1 MTKLT
6 FRELELVSLGAAIAS
21 NCVPCIEFHIP
32 AARKAGLTDAQILE
46 AIAKADSIKQVPAR
60 KILETARAMLDT
72 GSDVCTDPACG
83 CSAAEPKSANAC
95 CA

>member
-1 MTKLT
+1 MKELS
-6 FRELELVSLGAAIAS
+6 FRDLELVSLGAAIAC

-60 KILETARAMLDT
+60 KILETARAMLNT
-72 GSDVCTDPACG
+72 SSEACSDPDCG
-83 CSAAEPKSANAC
+83 CSATGPKATNAC

>member
-6 FRELELVSLGAAIAS
+6 FRELELASLGAAIAC

-60 KILETARAMLDT
+60 KILETARALLNA
-72 GSDVCTDPACG
+72 GSEACSDPACG
-83 CSAAEPKSANAC
+83 CAATEPKTANAC

>member
-1 MTKLT
+1 MKELT
-6 FRELELVSLGAAIAS
+6 FRALELVSLGAAIAS

-60 KILETARAMLDT
+60 KVLDSARAMLNT
-72 GSDVCTDPACG
+72 GSEACSDPDCG
-83 CSAAEPKSANAC
+83 CSATEPKATNAC
-95 CA
+95 CN

>member
-1 MTKLT
+1 MKELT

-32 AARKAGLTDAQILE
+32 AARKAGLTDPQILE

-60 KILETARAMLDT
+60 KILETARAMLNT
-72 GSDVCTDPACG
+72 GSETCNDPDCG
-83 CSAAEPKSANAC
+83 CSAPEPNAKNAC

>member
-21 NCVPCIEFHIP
+21 NCVPCIEFHVP

-60 KILETARAMLDT
+60 KILETARALLNT
-72 GSDVCTDPACG
+72 GSDVCNDPDCG
-83 CSAAEPKSANAC
+83 CSATEPKSANAC

>member
-1 MTKLT
+1 MAKLS

-21 NCVPCIEFHIP
+21 NCVPCIEFHVP
-32 AARKAGLTDAQILE
+32 AARKAGLSDAQILE

-60 KILETARAMLDT
+60 KVLDAARAMLNT
-72 GSDVCTDPACG
+72 GSEACSDPDCG
-83 CSAAEPKSANAC
+83 CSAVEPKASNAC